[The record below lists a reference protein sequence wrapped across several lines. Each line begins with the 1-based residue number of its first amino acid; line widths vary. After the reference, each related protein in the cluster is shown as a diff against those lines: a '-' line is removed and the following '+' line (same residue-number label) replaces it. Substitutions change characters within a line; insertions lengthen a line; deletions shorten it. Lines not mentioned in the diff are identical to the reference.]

1 MRISAALAALCLL
14 AGCSATDAPRPS
26 APEDTALPRSTPTTT
41 SSNPLAAFCQDL
53 DVVDV
58 ALVAFSADVSRPIVR
73 GGGLA
78 DLSEAR
84 RMAGIVVERGR
95 VLLPQAPP
103 DIADELSAV
112 IAATEEAVGHL
123 GTSDTAALLAASQVM
138 YRDQVT
144 TARDTISGYPPC
156 G

>member
-1 MRISAALAALCLL
+1 MVALCLL
-14 AGCSATDAPRPS
+14 SGCAATDTPKPAEPS
-26 APEDTALPRSTPTTT
+26 NTTPTQSNPTTT
-41 SSNPLAAFCQDL
+41 SGPLAAFCKDL

-58 ALVAFSADVSRPIVR
+58 ALVTFSADISKPIVR

-78 DLSEAR
+78 DVAEAK

-95 VLLPQAPP
+95 VLLPQTPP
-103 DIADELSAV
+103 DIKDELSTV

-123 GTSDTAALLAASQVM
+123 GTPDTAALLAASKVM
-138 YRDQVT
+138 FRDQVT
-144 TARDTISGYPPC
+144 TARNAIIGYPPC